1 MAAWNCSGEV
11 VSSVTAAVT
20 RSRETTEEVGI
31 VDETV
36 IAPDAERR
44 RPLPPQEPRLVQ
56 RLPIATPRA
65 PHVVTDEKPV
75 RSSEH
80 IELKELYAAGMFDA
94 DAAHVLSAAA
104 GMLWY

>member
-1 MAAWNCSGEV
+1 MRPPPPPAGAGAGAGVEGAGETGAA
-11 VSSVTAAVT
+11 
-20 RSRETTEEVGI
+20 
-31 VDETV
+31 DE
-36 IAPDAERR
+36 
-44 RPLPPQEPRLVQ
+44 PPQEPRLVQ

-80 IELKELYAAGMFDA
+80 IELKELYAAGMLDA